1 MVYAHLTLQTPE
13 SQAISSSFKQI
24 YGGAIRFRRERDDR
38 VYRPP
43 ADRGEREA
51 LTIQARLL
59 WFTRRDIQ
67 FPRIKQIMA
76 NHPHL
81 RIVLNDIETRKR
93 HEWENEFVS
102 DRVRDVN
109 VDLRNMLQACLDELE
124 AALIAP
130 PAPPAPPAQQA
141 QQARQT
147 PWY

>member
-13 SQAISSSFKQI
+13 SQAISKSFKQM
-24 YGGAIRFRRERDDR
+24 YGGAIRFRRDRDDR

-43 ADRGEREA
+43 QDRAEREG

-59 WFTRRDIQ
+59 WFTHRDIQ

-130 PAPPAPPAQQA
+130 PAPPAQQA